1 MKSTPLISAYVL
13 AWLLASGLP
22 AADEAAPPQLRKKG
36 EATQLIVAGKPFVM
50 LAGEL
55 HNSSASGVEYMQQL
69 WPRLKSLGLNTV
81 LASVSWELLEPAE
94 GQFDFTY
101 VDALLAVAR
110 QHDHRLVLLWF
121 GSWKNGVSSYAPV
134 WVLKDTQRFPRAKG
148 SSRQNTKDMLSTLS
162 RDNLQADAT
171 AFGRLLKHLKQVD
184 GAQQTVVMVQI
195 ENEVGIKPETRD
207 MSDEATRA
215 FQSPVPAALIEY
227 LVQHKDRLHPELLNR
242 WRKGEFARQGT
253 WPEVYGGGPEAEEV
267 FSAWHYARYLDQV
280 AAAGQAEYNL
290 PMYANAWLAAKLGTY
305 PTGGPVAHMHD
316 IWRAAAPHLA
326 LLAPDIYVG
335 EFKEVCAEYVRG
347 GNPLF
352 VPEASR
358 DDDAAARAWWVIA
371 QHGGLGF
378 APFGIERLR
387 ENHPLAATYRLLR
400 QLLPA
405 ITEAHGTSHMIGIYR
420 QGNEENPGL
429 VDLGD
434 YRIRIAYETRLPP
447 NHPPVGGLVIQ
458 TGADEFLVAGYGF
471 GFQFQAKAPGPR
483 HTQVQSVELGHFDE
497 AGRWVHELWLNGD
510 ETGANWMPRI
520 PPSMANEYLGNN
532 RPMILRV
539 KVYRHD

>member
-1 MKSTPLISAYVL
+1 MKSTLLMSASVL
-13 AWLLASGLP
+13 AGLLATGLP
-22 AADEAAPPQLRKKG
+22 AADDAMPPQLRKKG

-69 WPRLKSLGLNTV
+69 WPRLKALGLNTV
-81 LASVSWELLEPAE
+81 LAPVSWELLEPAE
-94 GQFDFTY
+94 GQFVFTY

-162 RDNLQADAT
+162 PNNLQADAA
-171 AFGRLLKHLKQVD
+171 AFAQLLKHLKHVD
-184 GAQQTVVMVQI
+184 GARQTVVMIQV

-207 MSDEATRA
+207 MSDEATWT
-215 FQSPVPAALIEY
+215 FQSLVPAALIEY

-242 WRKGEFARQGT
+242 WRKSDFAKQGT
-253 WPEVYGGGPEAEEV
+253 WPEVFGAGPEAEEV

-305 PTGGPVAHMHD
+305 PVGGPVAHMHD

-335 EFKEVCAEYVRG
+335 EFKAVCAEYAQG

-358 DDDAAARAWWVIA
+358 DDEAAARAWWVIA

-378 APFGIERLR
+378 APFGIESLR
-387 ENHPLAATYRLLR
+387 ENHPLMGTYRLLR

-405 ITEAHGTSHMIGIYR
+405 ITEAQGTGRMIGIYR

-434 YRIRIAYETRLPP
+434 YRVRIAYDTRLPT
-447 NHPPVGGLVIQ
+447 NHPPVGGLMIQ

-471 GFQFQAKAPGPR
+471 AFQFQGKAPGPR

-497 AGRWVHELWLNGD
+497 ASRWVHELWLNGD

-520 PPSMANEYLGNN
+520 PPFMANEYLGNN
-532 RPMILRV
+532 RPLILRV

>member
-1 MKSTPLISAYVL
+1 MSASVL
-13 AWLLASGLP
+13 AGLLATGLP
-22 AADEAAPPQLRKKG
+22 AADEVVPLQLRKKG

-69 WPRLKSLGLNTV
+69 WPRLKALGLNTV
-81 LASVSWELLEPAE
+81 LAPVSWELLEPAE

-162 RDNLQADAT
+162 RDSLQADAT

-184 GAQQTVVMVQI
+184 GARQTVVMVQV

-207 MSDEATRA
+207 MSDEATRT
-215 FQSPVPAALIEY
+215 FQSQVPAPLIEY

-242 WRKGEFARQGT
+242 WRKSEFAKQGT
-253 WPEVYGGGPEAEEV
+253 WPEVFGGGPEAEEV

-290 PMYANAWLAAKLGTY
+290 PM
-305 PTGGPVAHMHD
+305 
-316 IWRAAAPHLA
+316 
-326 LLAPDIYVG
+326 
-335 EFKEVCAEYVRG
+335 
-347 GNPLF
+347 
-352 VPEASR
+352 
-358 DDDAAARAWWVIA
+358 
-371 QHGGLGF
+371 
-378 APFGIERLR
+378 
-387 ENHPLAATYRLLR
+387 
-400 QLLPA
+400 
-405 ITEAHGTSHMIGIYR
+405 
-420 QGNEENPGL
+420 
-429 VDLGD
+429 
-434 YRIRIAYETRLPP
+434 
-447 NHPPVGGLVIQ
+447 
-458 TGADEFLVAGYGF
+458 
-471 GFQFQAKAPGPR
+471 
-483 HTQVQSVELGHFDE
+483 
-497 AGRWVHELWLNGD
+497 
-510 ETGANWMPRI
+510 
-520 PPSMANEYLGNN
+520 GNN
-532 RPMILRV
+532 RPMIQRV